1 MKSLTISDEVFWC
14 YRHINAL
21 DIKDKIIQL
30 SDIDKCILFLICVDF
45 YTDRNDY
52 IIRNLKLIEGLANQ
66 ILEVLEEKSI
76 NTSPILQKLQEL
88 LGNNLLILPKIYLK
102 NGILLPGPTTELEA
116 IQIRRNFNLDRIF
129 E

>member
-52 IIRNLKLIEGLANQ
+52 LIRNLKLIEGLAIQ
-66 ILEVLEEKSI
+66 ILEVIEEKSI
-76 NTSPILQKLQEL
+76 NTSPTLQKLQEL
-88 LGNNLLILPKIYLK
+88 FDDNILILPKIYLK
-102 NGILLPGPTTELEA
+102 NGTLLPGPTTELEA